1 MASCTGVRSYIVIVS
16 GPTHLVI
23 CEVMFVVNL
32 DVLFDIIVLKII
44 PIIVCE
50 FVRFFLFHSHCLS
63 GRRGNWRR
71 RMIWTLWFFWLL
83 NFGTETWFF
92 FLTLLLK
99 HLACNFNAALMVWFL
114 GGSLSRW
121 ILVFVSASTK
131 EIVWWAS
138 VLVAFVSKVITARV
152 LLNTAWLRRSRL
164 LLLLYCLL
172 LNRSSWGRSITLQE
186 IFEQLHH
193 NWLILSVIASQ
204 TGSSSKILLAHS
216 CAIIQIGLRQVN
228 LKRVVKAVKL
238 KEFTNKFGAYHTR
251 SCLHDFACIGIFP
264 VEGGLSFLD
273 LLLIINDFEDT
284 GSELGSQLAQDT
296 VGLECLNY

>member
-1 MASCTGVRSYIVIVS
+1 MPSGTGVRSYIVIVS

-23 CEVMFVVNL
+23 CVVMLVVNL

-63 GRRGNWRR
+63 GRGGNWRR

-172 LNRSSWGRSITLQE
+172 LNRGSRGRSITLQE
-186 IFEQLHH
+186 IF
-193 NWLILSVIASQ
+193 
-204 TGSSSKILLAHS
+204 
-216 CAIIQIGLRQVN
+216 
-228 LKRVVKAVKL
+228 
-238 KEFTNKFGAYHTR
+238 
-251 SCLHDFACIGIFP
+251 
-264 VEGGLSFLD
+264 
-273 LLLIINDFEDT
+273 
-284 GSELGSQLAQDT
+284 
-296 VGLECLNY
+296 